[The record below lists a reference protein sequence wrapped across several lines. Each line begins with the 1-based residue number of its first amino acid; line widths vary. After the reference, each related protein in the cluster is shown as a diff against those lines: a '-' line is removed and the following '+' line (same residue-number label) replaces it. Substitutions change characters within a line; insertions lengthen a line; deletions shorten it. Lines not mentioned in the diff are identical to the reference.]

1 MFLFPFADENPTN
14 KKPIISWLI
23 IFACSFIFINQIFD
37 PTYITEQTFLSFGMI
52 PSVLF
57 GHSELSGPLKI
68 IPPALS
74 IFTSMF
80 LHGGWMHLIGN
91 MLYLWIFADNVEDKL
106 GTKKFIAFY
115 IASGIFAS
123 LSQSIFNLDSNI
135 PMIGA
140 SGSIAG
146 VLGAYLHFFPRAKIF
161 VLVPF
166 IIFFTVRI
174 PAFVLLIFWFI
185 YQFLNLSNLDS
196 SVAWVAHIG
205 GFIFGYFFAI
215 FSGSKKQNK
224 TGKSIFLNKNNKGPW
239 N

>member
-1 MFLFPFADENPTN
+1 
-14 KKPIISWLI
+14 
-23 IFACSFIFINQIFD
+23 
-37 PTYITEQTFLSFGMI
+37 MI
-52 PSVLF
+52 PLKDDNKTSKKCYIRLAILTICLLVFFFQISSPHNNSIIYYFGFKPASLF
-57 GHSELSGPLKI
+57 NSLNFETFPPL
-68 IPPALS
+68 LTL
-74 IFTSMF
+74 FTSLF

-106 GTKKFIAFY
+106 GAKKFIIFY

-123 LSQSIFNLDSNI
+123 LSQSVFNLDSNI

-146 VLGAYLHFFPRAKIF
+146 VLGAYLHFFPRAKVL

-196 SVAWVAHIG
+196 SVAWLAHIG
-205 GFIFGYFFAI
+205 GFIFGYFFAV
-215 FSGSKKQNK
+215 FSQSKKHNK
-224 TGKSIFLNKNNKGPW
+224 IGKSIFLNRDNKEL
-239 N
+239 